1 MTSQGQRRVLAP
13 QGRTGLSLVEV
24 MIAMALLTVVLMGLM
39 GVSVLS
45 NRQVQE
51 SNDRAVAHAAAQL
64 TVEMLGS
71 RSVPE
76 VLAFDDT
83 TFDVDGLS
91 AATTKTVGRIE
102 VTDLGWD
109 SSTDQ
114 AYLVTVR
121 VADPNTGQEFA
132 VVNLVRTR

>member
-1 MTSQGQRRVLAP
+1 MNRVQPRGGTRGSA
-13 QGRTGLSLVEV
+13 GLSLVEV
-24 MIAMALLTVVLMGLM
+24 MVAVALLTVVLMGLM

-64 TVEMLGS
+64 TVEMLGA
-71 RSVPE
+71 RSVTE

-83 TFDVDGLS
+83 TFDVEGLS
-91 AATTKTVGRIE
+91 AATTKTVGRID
-102 VTDLGWD
+102 VTDLAWD
-109 SSTDQ
+109 GSTNQ
-114 AYLVTVR
+114 AYLVSVR

-132 VVNLVRTR
+132 AVSVVRAR